1 MENGG
6 GDDNFEEKHKNVDL
20 STADF
25 RRSNTRLGV
34 LLKKTAGLERPID
47 RQNTTNQLGWFKDIY
62 STVKLIV
69 HLPYLEQ
76 DFVHQP

>member
-34 LLKKTAGLERPID
+34 LLKKQWG
-47 RQNTTNQLGWFKDIY
+47 
-62 STVKLIV
+62 
-69 HLPYLEQ
+69 
-76 DFVHQP
+76 